1 MRRRLAPFPSRAPS
15 QRPRLAPHLDL
26 QTPPKKYRVA
36 LVPRVASIASCS
48 AAFFLSSSSVSVMV
62 EQTDADAIKSDSES
76 ELSDLFSDIDECLKS
91 SPPGT
96 VHRGAY
102 E

>member
-1 MRRRLAPFPSRAPS
+1 
-15 QRPRLAPHLDL
+15 
-26 QTPPKKYRVA
+26 
-36 LVPRVASIASCS
+36 
-48 AAFFLSSSSVSVMV
+48 MV
-62 EQTDADAIKSDSES
+62 ERTDADAIKSDSES

-91 SPPGT
+91 SSPGT

>member
-1 MRRRLAPFPSRAPS
+1 MSVSPISEPSAKP
-15 QRPRLAPHLDL
+15 
-26 QTPPKKYRVA
+26 TPPIGSSSGPTDSAKKNRVA

-91 SPPGT
+91 SPGT